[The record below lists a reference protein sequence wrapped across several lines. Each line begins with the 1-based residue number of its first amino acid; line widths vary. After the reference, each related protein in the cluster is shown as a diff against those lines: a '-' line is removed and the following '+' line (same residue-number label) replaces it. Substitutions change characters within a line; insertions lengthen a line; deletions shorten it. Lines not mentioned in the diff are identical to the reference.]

1 MRAEIFKQTSFR
13 CSAGIAHNKVLA
25 KLCAGLNKPN
35 KQTILTQEQV
45 PTLFKKVNIGKVR
58 GLVRINFCTYQVGC
72 WIIILKRLESQIS
85 NAKFCQSLLFCFH
98 IFEILIV
105 RLEIYC
111 CLRVPCCKMYILIY
125 ILKCWNLKRKSI
137 KKILHFKM

>member
-58 GLVRINFCTYQVGC
+58 GLVRILRDKNSCF
-72 WIIILKRLESQIS
+72 
-85 NAKFCQSLLFCFH
+85 LLH
-98 IFEILIV
+98 
-105 RLEIYC
+105 
-111 CLRVPCCKMYILIY
+111 PCKKTYIL
-125 ILKCWNLKRKSI
+125 R
-137 KKILHFKM
+137 

>member
-72 WIIILKRLESQIS
+72 
-85 NAKFCQSLLFCFH
+85 
-98 IFEILIV
+98 
-105 RLEIYC
+105 
-111 CLRVPCCKMYILIY
+111 
-125 ILKCWNLKRKSI
+125 
-137 KKILHFKM
+137 